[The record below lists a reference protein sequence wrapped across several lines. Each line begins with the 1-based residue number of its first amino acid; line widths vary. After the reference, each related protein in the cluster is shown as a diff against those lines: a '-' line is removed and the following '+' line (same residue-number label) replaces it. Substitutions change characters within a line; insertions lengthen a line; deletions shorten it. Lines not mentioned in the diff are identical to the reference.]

1 MPTALSAKIRL
12 QHADSS
18 LLLGCERDSLYLPIL
33 SGHRVALFSNQTGI
47 DRQGMHTLDRLLS
60 QGIQVTTLFG
70 PEHGFRGTADA
81 GEHVKSSVDE
91 PTGIPIRSLYD
102 GGLWQQIVVLEYETY
117 FSVAQHGSLWS

>member
-1 MPTALSAKIRL
+1 MTAGMPTALSAKMHL

-18 LLLGCERDSLYLPIL
+18 LLLGCERDSLYLP
-33 SGHRVALFSNQTGI
+33 LFSNQTGI
-47 DRQGMHTLDRLLS
+47 DSQGMHTLDRLLS
-60 QGIQVTTLFG
+60 QGILVTTLFG

-102 GGLWQQIVVLEYETY
+102 GGSSGPSDAIMQEFDILVVDIQDVGLK
-117 FSVAQHGSLWS
+117 L